1 MTAQI
6 ETFKSELPHDFNLI
20 PRHFTLAII
29 AVVGQAD
36 EFARVSVAA
45 QIGGDNCERFGESRR
60 NLVPDRV
67 RLRIAVKEQQWR
79 ATAANHAVNL
89 EAILEFE
96 IALCES
102 LEQNFLRFNECQ
114 PSPRLDWPRAM
125 PGRFANVGAW

>member
-6 ETFKSELPHDFNLI
+6 EFLKSELTHDLDLI
-20 PRHFTLAII
+20 EGHFALAVI
-29 AVVGQAD
+29 AVIGQANR
-36 EFARVSVAA
+36 FARASVPA
-45 QIGGDNCERFGESRR
+45 QVGGDNCESLGESWG
-60 NLVPDRV
+60 NFVPDGM
-67 RLRIAVKEQQWR
+67 RLRVAVEEQKRR